1 MTFLGSR
8 LRHLLELLDG
18 DVARVYADLG
28 LPDIRPRFAPV
39 VRTLARQ
46 GPSTIRDLAVAIGV
60 THSAASQT
68 VAEMARQDLVRLEP
82 GADARQRI
90 VHLTDRA
97 ARLMPTI
104 EAEMAATVAAAEAFD
119 AELPYPLS
127 RLVEEAIAALERR
140 PMHERIGAVV
150 VEGPSGRG

>member
-18 DVARVYADLG
+18 DVAGVYADLG
-28 LPDIRPRFAPV
+28 LPDVRPRFAPV
-39 VRTLARQ
+39 VRTLAQ
-46 GPSTIRDLAVAIGV
+46 DGPATIRDLAAVIGV

-68 VAEMARQDLVRLEP
+68 VAEMARQDLVRLET

-97 ARLMPTI
+97 QRLLPVI
-104 EAEMAATVAAAEAFD
+104 EAEMAATTSAAAALD
-119 AELPYPLS
+119 AQLPYPLS
-127 RLVEEAIAALERR
+127 RLVEEAIGALEER
-140 PMHERIGAVV
+140 PMRDRIGAVV
-150 VEGPSGRG
+150 VGKQV